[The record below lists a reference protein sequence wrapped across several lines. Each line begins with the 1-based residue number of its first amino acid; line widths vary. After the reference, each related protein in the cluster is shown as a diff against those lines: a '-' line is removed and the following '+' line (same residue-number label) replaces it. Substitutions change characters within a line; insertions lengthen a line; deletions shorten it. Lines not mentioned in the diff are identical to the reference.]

1 MKFDCRIPLD
11 FYDFLSKSFIIV
23 FLMLI
28 LAVFLSILLSGVST
42 AFNLILKEGS
52 TFPSFSHIKLKLNK
66 MHNQNI
72 YYMITETTVK
82 NSFRD

>member
-1 MKFDCRIPLD
+1 M
-11 FYDFLSKSFIIV
+11 IV

-28 LAVFLSILLSGVST
+28 LSAFLSILLSGVST

-52 TFPSFSHIKLKLNK
+52 TFPSFCHIRLKLNK

-82 NSFRD
+82 NNFRD